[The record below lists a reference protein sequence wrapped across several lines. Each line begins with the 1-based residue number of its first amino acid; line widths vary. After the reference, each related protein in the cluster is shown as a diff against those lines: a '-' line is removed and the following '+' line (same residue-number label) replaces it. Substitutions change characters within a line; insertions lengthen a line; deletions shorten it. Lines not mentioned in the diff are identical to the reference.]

1 MTTFDK
7 RKDAFENKYALE
19 EELRFRAEARR
30 NKLLGL
36 WAAEAMGL
44 TGEAAA
50 TYAKSVVQAD
60 FAEAGEEDV
69 FRKISADLAAAGVER
84 SEHQIRREMDELM
97 AKAIDQVRNEP
108 KDK

>member
-7 RKDAFENKYALE
+7 RKDAFENKFAVE

-44 TGEAAA
+44 SGAEAEQ
-50 TYAKSVVQAD
+50 YASSVVQAD

-69 FRKISADLAAAGVER
+69 YRKVAADLSAAGVVR
-84 SEHQIRREMDELM
+84 SEHQIRREMDDLM
-97 AKAIDQVRNEP
+97 AKAIEQIRGEP
-108 KDK
+108 GKG